1 MIMMIVIIEI
11 IVDLIEL
18 KIATKSLQKS
28 LKTNWRQNKLKWNI
42 FSSPEI
48 FSQAAIFTS

>member
-11 IVDLIEL
+11 IVNLIEL

-28 LKTNWRQNKLKWNI
+28 LKTN
-42 FSSPEI
+42 
-48 FSQAAIFTS
+48 